1 MRHNIIKFDSV
12 EEASNNAKYW
22 TINQNPNAEHKAL
35 LYDYSGHKEILTK
48 ANEDGVSCVAN
59 AISTLDSLWGFI
71 RYDEDID
78 QVLWTNLDNHRLDQ
92 EPHLISLDSAF
103 ESISTNKRPVRLL
116 KKKSGITILTLHKCD
131 IKIGDAFLIAIKTPM
146 YRMFM
151 GLIHEMAESASNKL
165 LAGINP
171 SVIVRHKVNN
181 EPI

>member
-1 MRHNIIKFDSV
+1 MVKFDSA

-22 TINQNPNAEHKAL
+22 TQNQNPDIQHRAF
-35 LYDYSGHKEILTK
+35 LYDHNGQREILTNS
-48 ANEDGVSCVAN
+48 NEDGLTLLADAVS
-59 AISTLDSLWGFI
+59 ILDSLWGFV
-71 RYDEDID
+71 RYDGDD
-78 QVLWTNLDNHRLDQ
+78 DRFVWTNLENHRNEQ

-116 KKKSGITILTLHKCD
+116 KKKSGITILTLHKSD
-131 IKIGDAFLIAIKTPM
+131 IRPGDAFLIAIKTPM
-146 YRMFM
+146 YEMFM